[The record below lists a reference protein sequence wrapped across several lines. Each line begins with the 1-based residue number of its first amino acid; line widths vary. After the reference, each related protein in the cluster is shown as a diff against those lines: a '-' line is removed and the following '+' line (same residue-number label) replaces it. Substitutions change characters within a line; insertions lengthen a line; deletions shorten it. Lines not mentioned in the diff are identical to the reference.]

1 VTGILG
7 GTFDPVHRG
16 HLSAATQLLELA
28 GLSEVWLMPNA
39 QPPHRTSPPLAPAQE
54 RLQMVALATA
64 NLNCLSACGLEVE
77 RGGVSYTIDTFRR
90 LRLSEPDRPFRLLLG
105 SDAALQIESWHE
117 SAALLAEASF
127 VIFSRPQV
135 TLAPGQLQ
143 RLRFPAA
150 RTEVVT
156 LETPAISGRMVRERL
171 RRGESVLDLVT
182 PEVAGYIRDR
192 GLYRS

>member
-28 GLSEVWLMPNA
+28 GLAEVWLMPNA

-54 RLQMVALATA
+54 RLQMVRLATA
-64 NLNCLSACGLEVE
+64 NLSGLRASDLEVE
-77 RGGVSYTIDTFRR
+77 RGGLSYTIDTFRR

-105 SDAALQIESWHE
+105 LDAALQIESWHK
-117 SAALLAEASF
+117 ARALLAEASF
-127 VIFSRPQV
+127 VIFSRPEV
-135 TLAPGQLQ
+135 TLAPGQLE
-143 RLRFPAA
+143 RLGFPAE

-171 RRGESVLDLVT
+171 RRGEPVLDLVT
-182 PEVAGYIRDR
+182 PEVAEYISDR
-192 GLYRS
+192 GLYRA